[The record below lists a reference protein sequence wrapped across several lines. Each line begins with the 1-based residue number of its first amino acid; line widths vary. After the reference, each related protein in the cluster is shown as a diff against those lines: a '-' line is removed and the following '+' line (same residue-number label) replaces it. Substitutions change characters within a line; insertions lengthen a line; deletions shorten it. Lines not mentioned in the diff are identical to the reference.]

1 MKLIFRERDSSKARE
16 LFEIATAQNATI
28 ITTNAPALR
37 VKAKSYGY
45 NNLDIVD
52 VAELFSNAEN
62 FVNRPII
69 LHNIDKMVNNYFHF
83 AFNTH
88 VIAMSA
94 TVENE

>member
-28 ITTNAPALR
+28 ITANAPALR

-45 NNLDIVD
+45 NNLVIVD
-52 VAELFSNAEN
+52 ATELFSNTESFLN
-62 FVNRPII
+62 CPVI
-69 LHNIDKMVNNYFHF
+69 LHNVDKMVDNYFQF
-83 AFNTH
+83 AFNAH

>member
-16 LFEIATAQNATI
+16 LFEIATAQNAII

-45 NNLDIVD
+45 NNLVIID
-52 VAELFSNAEN
+52 ATELFSNAES
-62 FVNRPII
+62 FVNCPVI
-69 LHNIDKMVNNYFHF
+69 LHNVDKMVDNYFQF
-83 AFNTH
+83 AFNAH